1 VHDPEN
7 PAHADPQLGVA
18 PPGASAAPRT
28 PPPHT
33 VRAAPDGPP
42 PPPRKQ
48 GFDWRA
54 AAVPGAIS
62 TASTV
67 LVFAALTWLVTSAD
81 QWPRIRLQFFN
92 WDHMVASAPRV
103 AYGFLTN
110 MQVWLIALACIG
122 VWALVLAVIRSLR
135 GPVFAPLRIMVVIYI
150 DIFRG
155 LPALLLVILFGF
167 GIPAL
172 QIPGL
177 PNSGLFWGGV
187 AMVLSYSAYV
197 CEIYRSGIDAVHEGQ
212 RAAARAL
219 GLSEWQTLIHCV
231 LPQALR
237 NVLPALMNI
246 VVALQKDVALL
257 SVIGVRDAVREAQI
271 YTATTFN
278 YSPLIVA
285 AGLFLLATIP
295 MARLAD
301 WVNRRDR
308 ARRLQIAD

>member
-1 VHDPEN
+1 MSIDK
-7 PAHADPQLGVA
+7 A
-18 PPGASAAPRT
+18 R
-28 PPPHT
+28 
-33 VRAAPDGPP
+33 RGPP
-42 PPPRKQ
+42 PPPPKR

-54 AAVPGAIS
+54 AALPSAIS
-62 TASTV
+62 AISV
-67 LVFAALTWLVTSAD
+67 LIVFGVLGWAITSAE

-92 WDHMVASAPRV
+92 LDAMVAAFPRV
-103 AYGFLTN
+103 LQGFWIN
-110 MQVWLIALACIG
+110 IQVWLTVLAAILL
-122 VWALVLAVIRSLR
+122 WALVLAVVRALR
-135 GPVFAPLRIMVVIYI
+135 APWFAPFRLMVVLYI

-155 LPALLLVILFGF
+155 VPVLLLVLLFGF
-167 GIPAL
+167 GVPAL
-172 QIPGL
+172 NLPGL

-197 CEIYRSGIDAVHEGQ
+197 AEIYRSGIDAVHEGQ
-212 RAAARAL
+212 RAAAKSL
-219 GLSEWQTLIHCV
+219 GLSEWQTMVHAI

-237 NVLPALMNI
+237 NVVPALMNI

-278 YSPLIVA
+278 YSSLIVA

-301 WVNRRDR
+301 YLTRRDR
-308 ARRLQIAD
+308 ARRLQITT

>member
-1 VHDPEN
+1 MIHPDP
-7 PAHADPQLGVA
+7 
-18 PPGASAAPRT
+18 T
-28 PPPHT
+28 T
-33 VRAAPDGPP
+33 PP
-42 PPPRKQ
+42 PPPRRR

-54 AAVPGAIS
+54 ALVPGLIGG
-62 TASTV
+62 ASI
-67 LVFAALTWLVTSAD
+67 ALAFGTLGWLVANNEN
-81 QWPRIRLQFFN
+81 WPRIQRQFFN
-92 WDHMVASAPRV
+92 PDQMLAALPRV
-103 AYGFLTN
+103 AHGFLTN

-122 VWALVLAVIRSLR
+122 VWALVLAVVRSLR
-135 GPVFAPLRIMVVIYI
+135 GPWFAPFRLMVMLYI
-150 DIFRG
+150 DLFRG

-172 QIPGL
+172 RIEGL

-197 CEIYRSGIDAVHEGQ
+197 CEIYRSGIDSVHEGQ

-219 GLSEWQTLIHCV
+219 GLSEWQVMRYAI

-237 NVLPALMNI
+237 NVLPSLMNI

-271 YTATTFN
+271 YTASTFN
-278 YSPLIVA
+278 YSSLVVA
-285 AGLFLLATIP
+285 ALLFLLATVP

-301 WVNRRDR
+301 WLTARDR
-308 ARRLQIAD
+308 ARRLQVAG

>member
-1 VHDPEN
+1 MTTD
-7 PAHADPQLGVA
+7 
-18 PPGASAAPRT
+18 PGAT
-28 PPPHT
+28 
-33 VRAAPDGPP
+33 RASLLLSGIVPAPDGPP
-42 PPPRKQ
+42 PPPRRR
-48 GFDWRA
+48 GFDWQT
-54 AAVPGAIS
+54 AAVPALISAVSIVVVFGAL
-62 TASTV
+62 A
-67 LVFAALTWLVTSAD
+67 WLVTSAE

-92 WDHMVASAPRV
+92 WDHMVAALPRV
-103 AYGFLTN
+103 ARGFLIN
-110 MQVWLIALACIG
+110 LQVWLIVLAAIAA
-122 VWALVLAVIRSLR
+122 WALVLAVVRSLR
-135 GPVFAPLRIMVVIYI
+135 GPWFAPFRLLVVLYI
-150 DIFRG
+150 DLFRG

-177 PNSGLFWGGV
+177 PNSGLFWGAV

-212 RAAARAL
+212 REAARSL
-219 GLSEWQTLIHCV
+219 GLSDAQTMIYCI
-231 LPQALR
+231 LPQGLR
-237 NVLPALMNI
+237 NVTPALMNI
-246 VVALQKDVALL
+246 VVALQKDVAIL

-278 YSPLIVA
+278 YSSLVAA

-308 ARRLQIAD
+308 ARRLQMAG

>member
-1 VHDPEN
+1 MTAN
-7 PAHADPQLGVA
+7 
-18 PPGASAAPRT
+18 PGATGASLMLSSVVP
-28 PPPHT
+28 
-33 VRAAPDGPP
+33 VPDGPP
-42 PPPRKQ
+42 PPPRRR

-54 AAVPGAIS
+54 AALPS
-62 TASTV
+62 
-67 LVFAALTWLVTSAD
+67 LVSAVSIAVVFGLLYWLITSAA
-81 QWPRIRLQFFN
+81 QWPRIKLQFFN
-92 WDHMVASAPRV
+92 WDHMVAAAPRV
-103 AYGFLTN
+103 AWGFLTN
-110 MQVWLIALACIG
+110 LQVWLIALACIG
-122 VWALVLAVIRSLR
+122 VWALVLAVVRSLR
-135 GPVFAPLRIMVVIYI
+135 APVFAPFRLLVVLYI

-155 LPALLLVILFGF
+155 LPSLLLVILFGF

-212 RAAARAL
+212 REAARSL
-219 GLSEWQTLIHCV
+219 GLSDLQVMIWCI

-246 VVALQKDVALL
+246 VVALQKDVAIL

-278 YSPLIVA
+278 YSSLIVA

-301 WVNRRDR
+301 WINRRDR
-308 ARRLQIAD
+308 ARRLRMAG